1 LNHLFPPIYRYFLPF
16 AAISCRN
23 LHFQEG
29 VHFYEKANLSFY
41 ETNFL
46 AAHPREADRIL
57 AMDSTPKLIP
67 FSALGDSDPVP
78 PSFYV
83 TQPEQARTLSLL
95 YEISHELTAILDR
108 EELLRRIAERVKK
121 LVDYQ
126 VFTVMLWDEE
136 AQVLESVF
144 SMRFKDAI
152 PTRFQMPL
160 NQGITGAAA
169 AERRTI
175 RVVDVRLDPR
185 YVGCKDGVEVRSELV
200 VPLLLQDR
208 LIGVLDLE
216 STEPQAFT
224 ADHERLLN
232 ILGSYIAVALE
243 NSRLFEESRE
253 TQTRLQND
261 LETAREIQRQ
271 LLPSG
276 AKEIPGL
283 DVATAYVP
291 ARELGGDFY
300 DLLPYGVG
308 RLAIVNGDVSGK
320 GTAAALYGSLA
331 IGILRE
337 LVHDSALSASE
348 MLEQLNLRLL
358 AARLDA
364 KFIAMQFAIYDAAL
378 RELNIANAGGTLP
391 LLIRNGAVSEINV
404 TGMPLGLL
412 QEAEF
417 DEQTLSLLPGDIV
430 VFASDGI
437 HESMNKDLEEFGI
450 ERLKALL
457 STVVPDDP
465 GYTVAQRIVKAT
477 DEYAGVGR
485 APHDD
490 RTLLV
495 LRVTEEAEAD
505 FSKLPIIY

>member
-1 LNHLFPPIYRYFLPF
+1 
-16 AAISCRN
+16 
-23 LHFQEG
+23 
-29 VHFYEKANLSFY
+29 
-41 ETNFL
+41 
-46 AAHPREADRIL
+46 
-57 AMDSTPKLIP
+57 MDSTPKMIP
-67 FSALGDSDPVP
+67 FSLRGEADPAP

-83 TQPEQARTLSLL
+83 EKPEQAQTLALL

-121 LVDYQ
+121 LVDYH

-136 AQVLESVF
+136 AQVLESGF
-144 SMRFKDAI
+144 SMRFDNAI
-152 PTRFQMPL
+152 PSRFQMSL
-160 NQGITGAAA
+160 HQGITGAAA

-185 YVGCKDGVEVRSELV
+185 YVRCGNDVEVRSELV
-200 VPLLLQDR
+200 VPLLRQDR
-208 LIGVLDLE
+208 LVGVLDLE
-216 STEPQAFT
+216 STEPHAFT

-243 NSRLFEESRE
+243 NSKLFEQSRE
-253 TQTRLQND
+253 NQARLQND

-276 AKEIPGL
+276 ARGVPGL
-283 DVATAYVP
+283 DVATAYAP

-320 GTAAALYGSLA
+320 GTAAALFGSLA

-337 LVHDSALSASE
+337 LVHESEATAAE
-348 MLEQLNLRLL
+348 MLQQLNGRLL

-364 KFIAMQFAIYDAAL
+364 KFVAMQFAIYDAAL
-378 RELNIANAGGTLP
+378 RELNVANAGGTLP
-391 LLIRNGAVSEINV
+391 LLVRKGEVTEINV
-404 TGMPLGLL
+404 TGMPLGLIA
-412 QEAEF
+412 EAEF
-417 DEQTLSLLPGDIV
+417 DEQTITLFPGDIV

-437 HESMNKDLEEFGI
+437 HESMNRDQEEFGLK
-450 ERLKALL
+450 RLKDLL
-457 STVVPDDP
+457 ATVVPEDP
-465 GYTVAQRIVKAT
+465 GYTVAQRIVRAT
-477 DEYAGVGR
+477 DEHTGVGR
-485 APHDD
+485 PAHDD
-490 RTLLV
+490 RTLLI
-495 LRVTEEAEAD
+495 LRVTEDPEKD

>member
-1 LNHLFPPIYRYFLPF
+1 MVPF
-16 AAISCRN
+16 SRR
-23 LHFQEG
+23 
-29 VHFYEKANLSFY
+29 S
-41 ETNFL
+41 
-46 AAHPREADRIL
+46 EADP
-57 AMDSTPKLIP
+57 A
-67 FSALGDSDPVP
+67 P

-83 TQPEQARTLSLL
+83 EKPEQAETIALL
-95 YEISHELTAILDR
+95 VEISHELTSILDR

-121 LVDYQ
+121 LVDYH

-136 AQVLESVF
+136 GQVLESGF
-144 SMRFKDAI
+144 SMRFDNAI
-152 PTRFQMPL
+152 PSRFQMSL

-185 YVGCKDGVEVRSELV
+185 YVRCGSDVEVRSELV
-200 VPLLLQDR
+200 VPLLRQDR
-208 LIGVLDLE
+208 LVGVLDLE
-216 STEPQAFT
+216 STEPHAFT

-243 NSRLFEESRE
+243 NSKLFEQSRE
-253 TQTRLQND
+253 NQARLQND

-276 AKEIPGL
+276 AREVPGL

-320 GTAAALYGSLA
+320 GTAAALFGSLA

-337 LVHDSALSASE
+337 LVHESEATAAE
-348 MLEQLNLRLL
+348 MLHQLNGRLL

-364 KFIAMQFAIYDAAL
+364 KFVAMQFGIYDAAL
-378 RELNIANAGGTLP
+378 RELNVANAGGTLP
-391 LLIRNGAVSEINV
+391 LLVRNGEVTEINV
-404 TGMPLGLL
+404 TGMPLGLIA
-412 QEAEF
+412 EAEF
-417 DEQTLSLLPGDIV
+417 DEQTITLFPGDIV

-437 HESMNKDLEEFGI
+437 HESMNRDQEEFGV

-457 STVVPDDP
+457 ATVVPEDP

-477 DEYAGVGR
+477 DEHTGLGR
-485 APHDD
+485 PAHDD
-490 RTLLV
+490 RTLLI
-495 LRVTEEAEAD
+495 LRVTEDSEAD